1 MYKCGNLVC
10 KLSTNLLNAQQ
21 LANVLRKCSSLEKK
35 KTYENTTPAA
45 QRCNINAELQE
56 AGVNTQVTPA
66 DLTRSEDR
74 IMGQITC

>member
-1 MYKCGNLVC
+1 M
-10 KLSTNLLNAQQ
+10 
-21 LANVLRKCSSLEKK
+21 RKCSSLEKK